1 TSGDYRNY
9 FEKDGSRY
17 SHMIDPR
24 SGYPIKH
31 NLVSATVIAK
41 SATEADAFSTAMMV
55 LGPQQ
60 AIKVAKENNISVYL
74 IIKNGENFDAIF
86 SKEFNQYLTGE

>member
-1 TSGDYRNY
+1 
-9 FEKDGSRY
+9 
-17 SHMIDPR
+17 
-24 SGYPIKH
+24 
-31 NLVSATVIAK
+31 
-41 SATEADAFSTAMMV
+41 MMV